1 MFSFDM
7 EFVSGFWF
15 LVVGVV
21 TLLLYF
27 AWLASKVSS
36 QPPGPPNW
44 PIVGSLFYLSHPI
57 YHSLGELA
65 KKYGPI
71 MCLHLGYLN
80 QIVISNAEMA
90 MEVLKIHD
98 VDFASRPL
106 LVGAKHLS
114 FDWNDI
120 ILTPYGDTWHLLRK
134 IWVTKLFTK
143 TRLNHF
149 ELGRQEEV
157 AYMVENITTH
167 CQEGKLIAM
176 KPIFLQLITN
186 NICRMLFGKRHE
198 QFDGFLRKNI
208 VDFFNSMSKIGV
220 VGGKP
225 NISDL
230 IPILKPFDLQGF
242 ERQLKLIRNE
252 IESCL
257 SNIFMEYRKG
267 NKIVDDFTTTN
278 FVEILLNLDEKLEDQ
293 AIMGIIA
300 VCASHLTIFN
310 LMICM

>member
-27 AWLASKVSS
+27 AWLPSKVSS

-44 PIVGSLFYLSHPI
+44 PIVGSFFYLSHPI
-57 YHSLGELA
+57 YRSLGDLA

-71 MCLHLGYLN
+71 MCLRLGYMT

-90 MEVLKIHD
+90 MEVLKTHD

-149 ELGRQEEV
+149 ELGRQEGV

-167 CQEGKLIAM
+167 CQEGKLVAM

-186 NICRMLFGKRHE
+186 NICRMLFGKHHE
-198 QFDGFLRKNI
+198 QFDGYLRENI

-220 VGGKP
+220 VGGCDRGRSGHNCKH
-225 NISDL
+225 
-230 IPILKPFDLQGF
+230 FG
-242 ERQLKLIRNE
+242 
-252 IESCL
+252 
-257 SNIFMEYRKG
+257 
-267 NKIVDDFTTTN
+267 
-278 FVEILLNLDEKLEDQ
+278 
-293 AIMGIIA
+293 MGI
-300 VCASHLTIFN
+300 T
-310 LMICM
+310 

>member
-27 AWLASKVSS
+27 AWLVSKVLS

-44 PIVGSLFYLSHPI
+44 PIIGSLFFLSDPI
-57 YHSLGELA
+57 HCSLEKLA
-65 KKYGPI
+65 KKCGPI
-71 MCLHLGYLN
+71 LCLRLGYLD
-80 QIVISNAEMA
+80 QIVISNVEIA

-106 LVGAKHLS
+106 LVGAKHPS
-114 FDWNDI
+114 FDI
-120 ILTPYGDTWHLLRK
+120 IFAPYGDIWHLLRK
-134 IWVTKLFTK
+134 IWATKLFTK

-157 AYMVENITTH
+157 AYMVENITAH

-186 NICRMLFGKRHE
+186 NMIKLSF
-198 QFDGFLRKNI
+198 
-208 VDFFNSMSKIGV
+208 SKEG
-220 VGGKP
+220 
-225 NISDL
+225 L
-230 IPILKPFDLQGF
+230 
-242 ERQLKLIRNE
+242 
-252 IESCL
+252 
-257 SNIFMEYRKG
+257 
-267 NKIVDDFTTTN
+267 
-278 FVEILLNLDEKLEDQ
+278 
-293 AIMGIIA
+293 
-300 VCASHLTIFN
+300 
-310 LMICM
+310 